1 MSEQPVII
9 GGRWVFPDG
18 TSVPVVSGGD
28 GPEPSPAAAP
38 AAPAPEAPPAV
49 APVAPEGFV
58 PKDVHDRE
66 VADRIRERNL
76 YKPYAQAF
84 APLDPTEREAL
95 LGVAEMVRNG
105 DIEGIVSWSLQT
117 AENVSGKSAAEL
129 IAARQQATPT
139 GQASTA
145 PGVPAAAP
153 AAPASEA
160 LTADAVQRIIAQ
172 TLQQDR
178 TQVQQ
183 QAANQQL
190 INEYTQKMT
199 AAGVQPTSEEGREV
213 IEICRGLRGDM
224 DKALRVFALSKAD
237 QVAAGAAAAA
247 AAGQVPAPA
256 PNGAPASAAP
266 AVNLSPRDRVI
277 ARLSQQSG

>member
-1 MSEQPVII
+1 MTDLAPT
-9 GGRWVFPDG
+9 P
-18 TSVPVVSGGD
+18 
-28 GPEPSPAAAP
+28 AP
-38 AAPAPEAPPAV
+38 AAPVPEAPPAV

-160 LTADAVQRIIAQ
+160 LTAAEVQRIIAQ

-183 QAANQQL
+183 QQANQEL
-190 INEYTQKMT
+190 IHKYTAQMS
-199 AAGVQPTSEEGREV
+199 AEGLDVRTPEGQEV
-213 IEICRGLRGDM
+213 VKLCRAYDGDM
-224 DKALRVFALSKAD
+224 ARAIAVFRAD
-237 QVAAGAAAAA
+237 QATQQQAAAAVAA

-266 AVNLSPRDRVI
+266 APNLTPRDRVI